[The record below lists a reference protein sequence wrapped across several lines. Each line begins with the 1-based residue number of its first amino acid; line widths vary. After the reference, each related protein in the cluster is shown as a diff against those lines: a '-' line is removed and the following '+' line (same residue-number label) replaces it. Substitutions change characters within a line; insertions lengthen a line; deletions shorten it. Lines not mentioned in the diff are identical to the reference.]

1 MKINYVYL
9 NNRILDSCELLK
21 FAIEM
26 DNKLF
31 SNNKEVILNLTKH
44 NNWLIKELSSSN
56 VKEKERNLM
65 LRNCLVLSDILR
77 QLN

>member
-1 MKINYVYL
+1 MKIDYVYL

-77 QLN
+77 KLN